1 VKSEYLIINATYD
14 DKSEFYKL
22 KAEIYKSIADKNID
36 PGANLT
42 AAVAAYNQLREDL
55 GQQYKYTLKAKKLLS

>member
-1 VKSEYLIINATYD
+1 MMISL
-14 DKSEFYKL
+14 KL

-42 AAVAAYNQLREDL
+42 AAVAATIDV
-55 GQQYKYTLKAKKLLS
+55 

>member
-22 KAEIYKSIADKNID
+22 AEIYKSIADKNID

-42 AAVAAYNQLREDL
+42 AAVAAYNQLMFEEDL
-55 GQQYKYTLKAKKLLS
+55 GQQYKYT

>member
-14 DKSEFYKL
+14 DKSESL
-22 KAEIYKSIADKNID
+22 KAEIYVIVDKNID

-42 AAVAAYNQLREDL
+42 AAVAATTN
-55 GQQYKYTLKAKKLLS
+55 